1 MTMDY
6 IIRNNVNIH
15 TSVIPI
21 KNTDGYIQ
29 QTVIT
34 NKTCVGTSAVHE
46 SNSDLSHILIKHPQ
60 FSLNI
65 NSSLCKRYVENFLI
79 MWT

>member
-1 MTMDY
+1 MNMTMDY

-15 TSVIPI
+15 TVIPI
-21 KNTDGYIQ
+21 KHTDGYIQ

-46 SNSDLSHILIKHPQ
+46 SSSDLSHILIKQSQ
-60 FSLNI
+60 FSF
-65 NSSLCKRYVENFLI
+65 KY
-79 MWT
+79 

>member
-15 TSVIPI
+15 SDTSVIPI
-21 KNTDGYIQ
+21 KHTDGYIQ

-46 SNSDLSHILIKHPQ
+46 SSSDLSHILIKHPQ
-60 FSLNI
+60 FSF
-65 NSSLCKRYVENFLI
+65 KY
-79 MWT
+79 